1 MRIRIHLTLTCMLSL
16 FAIMFSTSV
25 LAHNS
30 EAGAGLA
37 GILLHQLT
45 GIHLLMLIV
54 GGICIA
60 YIVRKNRQLDD

>member
-1 MRIRIHLTLTCMLSL
+1 MRTGIHLTLTSMLSL
-16 FAIMFSTSV
+16 FAMVFSSSV

-30 EAGAGLA
+30 EAGEGLA

-60 YIVRKNRQLDD
+60 YIIRKNRQLDD